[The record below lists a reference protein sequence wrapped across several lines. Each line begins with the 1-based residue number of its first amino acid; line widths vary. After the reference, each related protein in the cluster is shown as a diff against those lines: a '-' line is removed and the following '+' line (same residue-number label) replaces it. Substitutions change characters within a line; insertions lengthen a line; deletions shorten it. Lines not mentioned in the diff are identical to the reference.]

1 MSKPQGGRTRA
12 QKPDTQNPR
21 PGDYPDEDDIDD
33 AADALT
39 VAPAD
44 NDNPVMAAAPMRKG
58 DLKRRFFVAVM
69 PPDGATLDMTALR
82 AKGPSHWDWKGQDD
96 YHISLAF
103 PGLLNETQLARLLT
117 ALATVRHEP
126 FDAQFTGLAYFLRDP
141 HARNRT
147 AQNVLWARPDH
158 AADNQ
163 LRSLH
168 FKIARALASHHLDF
182 GIKDITPHLTVAK
195 VPAND
200 NSLIESFAAA
210 HDAHAVTN
218 KWRCDRFGVYE
229 TLDKSDPR
237 HPAHNGGRGTRY
249 VRVAEFMLRP

>member
-1 MSKPQGGRTRA
+1 MSQPPSGRADARKKIPDDRAPGGGDGDMDTFMTEVPGNDNRAALTAA
-12 QKPDTQNPR
+12 QKS
-21 PGDYPDEDDIDD
+21 G
-33 AADALT
+33 
-39 VAPAD
+39 
-44 NDNPVMAAAPMRKG
+44 PVIKG

-69 PPDGATLDMTALR
+69 PPPGTTVAITDLR
-82 AKGPSHWDWKGQDD
+82 GKGPAEWDWKGQEDF
-96 YHISLAF
+96 HISLAF
-103 PGLLNETQLARLLT
+103 PGMLGEGQLSRLLT
-117 ALATVRHEP
+117 ALANVRHEP

-141 HARNRT
+141 HARSRT

-168 FKIARALASHHLDF
+168 YKISRALADNQLDY

-210 HDAHAVTN
+210 HNGHAVTPS
-218 KWRCDRFGVYE
+218 WRCDRFGVYE
-229 TLDKSDPR
+229 TLDRADPR
-237 HPAHNGGRGTRY
+237 HPANNGGRGTRY
-249 VRVAEFMLRP
+249 VRVAEFILKP

>member
-12 QKPDTQNPR
+12 QNSKSLNLR
-21 PGDYPDEDDIDD
+21 PGDYPDEDDLDD
-33 AADALT
+33 VADALT
-39 VAPAD
+39 AAPAD
-44 NDNPVMAAAPMRKG
+44 NDNAALAAATMRKG

-69 PPDGATLDMTALR
+69 PPADATVDMTVLR
-82 AKGPSHWDWKGQDD
+82 AKGPSHWDWKGHDD

-103 PGLLNETQLARLLT
+103 PGLLGEAQLARLLA
-117 ALATVRHEP
+117 ALATVQHEP

-158 AADNQ
+158 MADNQ

-168 FKIARALASHHLDF
+168 FKIAYALAAHHLDF

-210 HDAHAVTN
+210 HDGHGVTGT
-218 KWRCDRFGVYE
+218 WRCDRFGVYE

-237 HPAHNGGRGTRY
+237 HPAQNGGRGTRY